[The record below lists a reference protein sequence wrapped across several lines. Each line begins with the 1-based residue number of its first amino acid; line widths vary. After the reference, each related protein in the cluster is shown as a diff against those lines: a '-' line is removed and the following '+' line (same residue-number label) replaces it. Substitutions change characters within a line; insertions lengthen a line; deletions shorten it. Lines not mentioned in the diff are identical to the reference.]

1 MIEMNRITR
10 ILYKAS
16 LLTRQRD
23 AIRYGSKYVISDRD
37 LQKADQAK
45 PDQASKLS
53 DTLAETK
60 LLDGFDP
67 LENNQ
72 DRRILYE
79 VTGLRLFENE
89 FRDFDSSDYGS

>member
-23 AIRYGSKYVISDRD
+23 AIRYGSKYVISNRD

-45 PDQASKLS
+45 PDQDS
-53 DTLAETK
+53 K

-67 LENNQ
+67 LENDQ